1 MFPIRR
7 ALLPVFSQ
15 YCFQNAEPHVQV
27 GLCLIALPKEDKF
40 TRLDLRAFAG
50 FCGRFAGNFGCSH
63 VHLKCVGAL
72 DMGMAWARPWDT
84 ARMQAMFNHIQDFTC
99 GDSLA
104 IRPSGKKTRQTSRIR
119 RDAEKLYV
127 ILGCSKTTK

>member
-1 MFPIRR
+1 
-7 ALLPVFSQ
+7 
-15 YCFQNAEPHVQV
+15 
-27 GLCLIALPKEDKF
+27 LCLIALPKEDKF